1 MICLFKYLLTL
12 HLRNNYNIYMK
23 HILFLISL
31 VFFSVSMFSQQN
43 RSDEN
48 SPDTI
53 IVYKFCYRY
62 SVDEASLNSID
73 VDELGNHPLGDN
85 IARKLYLLRETYTVI
100 EKPTP
105 TSPGEKTI
113 IFKPSIYNSLQKL
126 NRYYKKQVKAE
137 LITEEEARKKL
148 NTYLDIAISVF
159 IENTESFEDELRRA
173 KGPDEISE
181 VFSMVELK

>member
-1 MICLFKYLLTL
+1 
-12 HLRNNYNIYMK
+12 MK
-23 HILFLISL
+23 HILFLMSL
-31 VFFSVSMFSQQN
+31 VVFSVSLFSQQKCD
-43 RSDEN
+43 DED
-48 SPDTI
+48 SPDSA
-53 IVYKFCYRY
+53 VAYKFCFRY
-62 SVDEASLNSID
+62 CVDETSLNSID
-73 VDELGNHPLGDN
+73 EDELGNHPLGDN
-85 IARKLYLLRETYTVI
+85 IARKFYLLRETYTVI

-126 NRYYKKQVKAE
+126 NRYYKKQVRDE
-137 LITEEEARKKL
+137 LISEEEARKKL

-173 KGPDEISE
+173 RGPDEISE

>member
-1 MICLFKYLLTL
+1 M
-12 HLRNNYNIYMK
+12 
-23 HILFLISL
+23 SL
-31 VFFSVSMFSQQN
+31 VLFSVSMFSQQN
-43 RSDEN
+43 YNDEN
-48 SPDTI
+48 SPDSV
-53 IVYKFCYRY
+53 VYKFCFRY
-62 SVDEASLNSID
+62 CVDEASLNSID
-73 VDELGNHPLGDN
+73 KDELDNHPLGDN
-85 IARKLYLLRETYTVI
+85 IARKFYMLRETYTVI

-126 NRYYKKQVKAE
+126 NRYYKKQVKDE
-137 LITEEEARKKL
+137 LISEEEARKKL
-148 NTYLDIAISVF
+148 NNYLDIAISVF